1 MHLLRFGGAIY
12 DRGTTRLANLGRTFT
27 KFFGSPLFLI
37 LPLVLDEAKISFR
50 LISSNSLAGDG
61 LFYANVYASFKT
73 VLQGRSLAHR
83 EASGFY
89 RLKPLAF
96 AVVALKNKLS
106 SAVAKL
112 KKSPAKPV
120 PAKKAPAKKA
130 PAKKA
135 PAKKLPAKKAP
146 AKKAPAKKAPVKKA
160 PAKKESVKKA
170 PVRPTLAKPTLAKPT
185 LAKPPVKKAPAK
197 KPEAEIIKGA
207 HKTALTSSTAKGGAT
222 TISVYKPEVEASD
235 VVVVEEKRLVLPP
248 PIRKPKP
255 GKKAPSL
262 KPIKAAPAPFVIEGE
277 ENWTATELKAIRAEL
292 AKDLIR
298 LKKELAEI
306 ESEMD
311 DLIEASGV
319 GAGDDQADAGAKT
332 FEREH
337 EISLVYNARDMVLQT
352 ERALERIDTKTYGRC
367 EDCGNAIGKARLQVF
382 PRATLCML
390 CKQKEERR

>member
-1 MHLLRFGGAIY
+1 M
-12 DRGTTRLANLGRTFT
+12 
-27 KFFGSPLFLI
+27 
-37 LPLVLDEAKISFR
+37 
-50 LISSNSLAGDG
+50 
-61 LFYANVYASFKT
+61 
-73 VLQGRSLAHR
+73 
-83 EASGFY
+83 
-89 RLKPLAF
+89 
-96 AVVALKNKLS
+96 ALKKRFS

-112 KKSPAKPV
+112 KKKPAVKKPTV
-120 PAKKAPAKKA
+120 KKAPAKKA

-135 PAKKLPAKKAP
+135 PAKKVQAKKAAPKKAP
-146 AKKAPAKKAPVKKA
+146 AKKVVANKSPAKKAPVK
-160 PAKKESVKKA
+160 PVLSKKP
-170 PVRPTLAKPTLAKPT
+170 PVRPSL
-185 LAKPPVKKAPAK
+185 AK
-197 KPEAEIIKGA
+197 KPAAQIIKGA

-248 PIRKPKP
+248 PVRKPKP

-262 KPIKAAPAPFVIEGE
+262 KPIKAAPAPFVIDGE
-277 ENWTATELKAIRAEL
+277 ENWTATEMKAIRSEL
-292 AKDLIR
+292 AKDLQR
-298 LKKELAEI
+298 LKKELEEI

-367 EDCGNAIGKARLQVF
+367 EDCGSAIGKARLQVF